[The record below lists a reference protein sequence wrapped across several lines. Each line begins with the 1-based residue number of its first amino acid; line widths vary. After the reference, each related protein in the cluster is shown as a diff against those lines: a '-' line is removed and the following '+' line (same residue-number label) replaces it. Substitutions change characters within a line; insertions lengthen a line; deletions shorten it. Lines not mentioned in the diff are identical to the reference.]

1 MSTKPK
7 TAYFEW
13 LRLFAAAAV
22 VLMHTAAKRWLSISH
37 TIPEWEVLTLWD
49 SLVRWPVPIFI
60 MITGALF
67 LPRKT
72 ELKTALG
79 RYIPGW
85 RCAFW
90 SGPGSM
96 PSTPGS

>member
-37 TIPEWEVLTLWD
+37 TAPEW
-49 SLVRWPVPIFI
+49 
-60 MITGALF
+60 
-67 LPRKT
+67 
-72 ELKTALG
+72 
-79 RYIPGW
+79 
-85 RCAFW
+85 
-90 SGPGSM
+90 
-96 PSTPGS
+96 